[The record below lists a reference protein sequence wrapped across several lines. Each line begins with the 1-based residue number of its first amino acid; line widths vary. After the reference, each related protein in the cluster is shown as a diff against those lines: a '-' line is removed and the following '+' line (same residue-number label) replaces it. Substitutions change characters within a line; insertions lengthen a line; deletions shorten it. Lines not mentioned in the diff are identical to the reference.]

1 MEIITVSTN
10 DKSVKLFEIS
20 QIITY
25 DVARANIFYCPER
38 ITEVKPDQN
47 NNTCELSKAMYTR
60 YYGLTRKPFEN
71 TPDPLFLFQSK
82 SHREV
87 LASLIYGIDSAK
99 GLIVVVGD
107 IGTGKTTLIH
117 ALLEELDPSQVI
129 LKITNPRLFFAKS
142 TIGNILEYFVR
153 ELGISL
159 DKTDSREM
167 VETLTRELEA
177 LDKEGRRA
185 VLIIDEAHLLS
196 EDSLQDIRLL
206 SNIENEKK
214 KLIQIVLMGQNE
226 LQHKLQEESLRS
238 FKQRISISRRLMP
251 LGKTETEE
259 YVTHRFRIAGRKTSL
274 FERRALSLI
283 FTESQGIP
291 RLINHIC
298 DSSLVI
304 GYAIQTNSIGAGI
317 VKEVINDMNS
327 IYGYK
332 KTESTLFFHKLSR
345 TVLYTFLAVVVALGL
360 FYYIAVK
367 PAGILSRQNENG
379 LISAPR
385 EPSTRVHEIP
395 RYPVKDARHPEQFDS
410 EPKGLEREEAGL
422 ETKKDESEKESL
434 YTVQEGDTL
443 FKIAG
448 NKDVYGD
455 PLKWPS
461 LFRLNLDALNGM
473 PITDD
478 LEQKDLAEGLHLRFL
493 TQHEASQ
500 NLAKLSQRIWVVNV
514 LSAHNSDEIVPLAVN
529 LMRNGYH
536 VYVTK
541 ADVQGKKWLRL
552 RVGFFRNSSEANSAK
567 DEISSRFYLDNLW
580 ITRAKNELR
589 EFGGY

>member
-1 MEIITVSTN
+1 
-10 DKSVKLFEIS
+10 
-20 QIITY
+20 
-25 DVARANIFYCPER
+25 
-38 ITEVKPDQN
+38 
-47 NNTCELSKAMYTR
+47 MYTR

-117 ALLEELDPSQVI
+117 ALLEKLDPSQVI
-129 LKITNPRLFFAKS
+129 LKITNPRLSFAKS

-177 LDKEGRRA
+177 LDREGRKA

-196 EDSLQDIRLL
+196 ENSLQDIRLL

-251 LGKTETEE
+251 LDRTETEK
-259 YVTHRFRIAGRKTSL
+259 YVTHRLGIAGRKTSL
-274 FERRALSLI
+274 FEKRALSLI
-283 FTESQGIP
+283 FRESQGIP
-291 RLINHIC
+291 RLINQIC

-332 KTESTLFFHKLSR
+332 KTESTLLFHKLSR

-360 FYYIAVK
+360 FYYIVVK
-367 PAGILSRQNENG
+367 PTGILSRQNEND
-379 LISAPR
+379 LASAPR
-385 EPSTRVHEIP
+385 EPSTRIHEIP
-395 RYPVKDARHPEQFDS
+395 RYPVKNPRHPQQFDS
-410 EPKGLEREEAGL
+410 EPKGLGREEGGL
-422 ETKKDESEKESL
+422 ETKRNESERESL
-434 YTVQEGDTL
+434 YTVREGDTL

-493 TQHEASQ
+493 TQQEASQ
-500 NLAKLSQRIWVVNV
+500 NLAKLAQRIWVVNV

-552 RVGFFRNSSEANSAK
+552 RVGFFRNPSEANSAK
-567 DEISSRFYLDNLW
+567 DEISSRFYLDDLW
-580 ITRAKNELR
+580 ITRAKKDLR

>member
-1 MEIITVSTN
+1 
-10 DKSVKLFEIS
+10 
-20 QIITY
+20 
-25 DVARANIFYCPER
+25 
-38 ITEVKPDQN
+38 
-47 NNTCELSKAMYTR
+47 MYTK

-87 LASLIYGIDSAK
+87 LASLVYGIDSAK

-117 ALLEELDPSQVI
+117 ALLEGLDPSQVI
-129 LKITNPRLFFAKS
+129 LKITNPRLSFAKS

-167 VETLTRELEA
+167 VETLTRELET

-251 LGKTETEE
+251 LGRTETEE
-259 YVTHRFRIAGRKTSL
+259 YVTHRLRIAGRKTSL

-283 FTESQGIP
+283 FRESQGIP
-291 RLINHIC
+291 RLINQIC

-317 VKEVINDMNS
+317 VKEVINDMDS

-332 KTESTLFFHKLSR
+332 KTESTLLFHKLSQ
-345 TVLYTFLAVVVALGL
+345 TFLYTLLAVMVALGL

-367 PAGILSRQNENG
+367 PTGILNRQNEND
-379 LISAPR
+379 LTSAPR
-385 EPSTRVHEIP
+385 EPPTRIHEIP
-395 RYPVKDARHPEQFDS
+395 RYPVKDPRHPEQFDS
-410 EPKGLEREEAGL
+410 EPKGLEREEDGEGQESKSHKGTEIARLQEMGMRPPL
-422 ETKKDESEKESL
+422 SASQPKTKRDQSEKESL
-434 YTVQEGDTL
+434 YTVREGDTL
-443 FKIAG
+443 FRIAG
-448 NKDVYGD
+448 DKDVYGD
-455 PLKWPS
+455 PMKWPS
-461 LFRLNLDALNGM
+461 LFRLNLDALSGM

-493 TQHEASQ
+493 TQQEASQ
-500 NLAKLSQRIWVVNV
+500 NLVKLAQRIWVVNV

-529 LMRNGYH
+529 LMKNGYH
-536 VYVTK
+536 VYVTR

-552 RVGFFRNSSEANSAK
+552 RVGFFRNPSEANSAK
-567 DEISSRFYLDNLW
+567 DEISSRFYLDDLW
-580 ITRAKNELR
+580 ITRAKKDLR

>member
-1 MEIITVSTN
+1 
-10 DKSVKLFEIS
+10 
-20 QIITY
+20 
-25 DVARANIFYCPER
+25 
-38 ITEVKPDQN
+38 
-47 NNTCELSKAMYTR
+47 
-60 YYGLTRKPFEN
+60 
-71 TPDPLFLFQSK
+71 
-82 SHREV
+82 
-87 LASLIYGIDSAK
+87 LIYGIDSAK

-129 LKITNPRLFFAKS
+129 LKITNPRLSFAKS

-159 DKTDSREM
+159 DKANSREM

-238 FKQRISISRRLMP
+238 FKQRIGISRRLMP
-251 LGKTETEE
+251 LDRPETEE
-259 YVTHRFRIAGRKTSL
+259 YVTHRLRIAGRKTSL

-283 FTESQGIP
+283 FAESQGIP
-291 RLINHIC
+291 RLINQIC

-304 GYAIQTNSIGAGI
+304 GYAVQTNSIGAGI
-317 VKEVINDMNS
+317 VKEVINDMDS
-327 IYGYK
+327 IYGHK
-332 KTESTLFFHKLSR
+332 KTESTLLFHKLSR
-345 TVLYTFLAVVVALGL
+345 TVLYILLAVMVALGL
-360 FYYIAVK
+360 LYYIAVK
-367 PAGILSRQNENG
+367 PTGILSRQNENG
-379 LISAPR
+379 LTSAPR
-385 EPSTRVHEIP
+385 EPSTRIHEIP
-395 RYPVKDARHPEQFDS
+395 RYPVKDPRHPELFDS
-410 EPKGLEREEAGL
+410 EPKGLGREEDGGRQGSKSHKGT
-422 ETKKDESEKESL
+422 ETARLQEMSMRPPLPASQPETERDEPGKESL
-434 YTVQEGDTL
+434 YTVREGDTL

-448 NKDVYGD
+448 DNDVYGD

-461 LFRLNLDALNGM
+461 LFRLNLDALSGM

-493 TQHEASQ
+493 TQQEASQ
-500 NLAKLSQRIWVVNV
+500 NLAKLAQRIWVVNV
-514 LSAHNSDEIVPLAVN
+514 LSAHNSEEIVPLAVN
-529 LMRNGYH
+529 LMKNGYH
-536 VYVTK
+536 VYVTR
-541 ADVQGKKWLRL
+541 ADVQGKKWHRL
-552 RVGFFRNSSEANSAK
+552 RVGFFRNPSEANSAK
-567 DEISSRFYLDNLW
+567 DEISSRFYLDDLW
-580 ITRAKNELR
+580 ITRAEKDLR